1 MPDQTGGHGRVSPVS
16 YGCFGT
22 IATDKPPHCIGVFVP
37 FSDIG
42 LALILPQ
49 HLSLP
54 HAALLMIIAL
64 IAGIGITAIGPGG
77 VLLTIALF
85 AMTDLGPAEVA
96 GTAIIT
102 HIGTGIAGTLAYVR
116 SGQLRQ
122 VQTRS
127 LAKMLA
133 ISAIV
138 GTPLGVF
145 INAQVSTRQ
154 FGLLLAVFVMT
165 IGATVLIREFHGI
178 PVSGNH
184 VHGAPGRVGQS
195 VVGTGVATISGM
207 FGLGGPMI
215 AVPVLVITGVPM
227 LSALAAA
234 QAQSV
239 IVSITGTVVYLG
251 QGAIDWPLAI
261 MTGIP
266 ELIGVWLGWK
276 IAHALPRRLLTVVLG
291 VSLTV
296 LGPVVAL
303 NR

>member
-1 MPDQTGGHGRVSPVS
+1 M
-16 YGCFGT
+16 F
-22 IATDKPPHCIGVFVP
+22 

-54 HAALLMIIAL
+54 HAGLLMIIAL

-85 AMTDLGPAEVA
+85 AITDLSPAEIA

-102 HIGTGIAGTLAYVR
+102 HIGTGIAGSLAFVR

-122 VQTRS
+122 VNTR
-127 LAKMLA
+127 KMASTLA
-133 ISAIV
+133 ISAVI

-145 INAQVSTRQ
+145 INSQVSIRQ

-165 IGATVLIREFHGI
+165 IGATVLIREFREI
-178 PVSGNH
+178 PDNGHRAHDTPSGA
-184 VHGAPGRVGQS
+184 VQS
-195 VVGTGVATISGM
+195 VIGTGVATISGM

-215 AVPVLVITGVPM
+215 AVPVLVIAGVPM

-239 IVSITGTVVYLG
+239 IVSITGTVVYLS

-303 NR
+303 QR

>member
-1 MPDQTGGHGRVSPVS
+1 M
-16 YGCFGT
+16 
-22 IATDKPPHCIGVFVP
+22 P

-54 HAALLMIIAL
+54 HLGFLIIIAL

-85 AMTDLGPAEVA
+85 AITDLSPAEVA
-96 GTAIIT
+96 GTAIVT
-102 HIGTGIAGTLAYVR
+102 HIGTGIAGTLAFVR

-122 VQTRS
+122 LSTRR
-127 LAKMLA
+127 LAGVLA
-133 ISAIV
+133 VSAVI

-145 INAQVSTRQ
+145 INSQVSTRQ
-154 FGLLLAVFVMT
+154 FGVLLAVFVMV
-165 IGATVLIREFHGI
+165 IGGTVLIREFRG
-178 PVSGNH
+178 
-184 VHGAPGRVGQS
+184 GAAGSSSDHDTPCRIAQS
-195 VVGTGVATISGM
+195 AIGTLVAAISGM

-227 LSALAAA
+227 LTALAAA

-239 IVSITGTVVYLG
+239 IVSVTGAIVYLS
-251 QGAIDWPLAI
+251 QGSIDWPLAI
-261 MTGIP
+261 ITGIP
-266 ELIGVWLGWK
+266 ELFGVWLGWK
-276 IAHALPRRLLTVVLG
+276 IAHSLPRRLLTVVLG
-291 VSLTV
+291 ASLLV

-303 NR
+303 QR